1 MIIKNEE
8 CKRCFFN
15 QGKEDEKYCN
25 FTTCVFLDDEE
36 YELYQ

>member
-1 MIIKNEE
+1 M
-8 CKRCFFN
+8 FFN
-15 QGKEDEKYCN
+15 QGKENEEYCN